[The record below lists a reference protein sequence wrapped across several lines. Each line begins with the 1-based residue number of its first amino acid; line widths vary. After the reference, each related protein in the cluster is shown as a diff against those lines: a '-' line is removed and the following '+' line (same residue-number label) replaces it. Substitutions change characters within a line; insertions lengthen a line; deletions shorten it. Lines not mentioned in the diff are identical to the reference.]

1 MRGDYDLE
9 RLVYLA
15 NLEISASSTTLHST
29 GSCPE
34 SLRWIRKTHGLFRFA
49 NHKIENDTETQTYP
63 VWWRRSQSTKRIS
76 TSKGV
81 ICDIICAECRNS
93 SGKKKSKF
101 NLKQKCFE
109 RKRSQ
114 MSTFSYFQGS
124 GTIGSIQVDLF
135 NQFDI
140 GQKWYEGDEK
150 GIWDLLVLTSW
161 HQVGFDWF
169 SEKMALDIDH
179 NIKEIFG
186 WNESRS
192 VIVFG
197 FESNLRI
204 FIVEIMQKLWEFRV
218 SNHASLVFAEIQLD
232 KVRTL

>member
-1 MRGDYDLE
+1 
-9 RLVYLA
+9 
-15 NLEISASSTTLHST
+15 
-29 GSCPE
+29 
-34 SLRWIRKTHGLFRFA
+34 
-49 NHKIENDTETQTYP
+49 
-63 VWWRRSQSTKRIS
+63 
-76 TSKGV
+76 
-81 ICDIICAECRNS
+81 
-93 SGKKKSKF
+93 
-101 NLKQKCFE
+101 
-109 RKRSQ
+109 